1 MRITWQPRARRR
13 QTGRCTQSLGTQS
26 QSISCG
32 SPGAENLLSKKR
44 SPEHNFFKKI
54 FVAQFYQVGDA
65 APFELRRLTVAFSHT
80 DSDKA
85 GWNKNN

>member
-1 MRITWQPRARRR
+1 MRITWQPQAHRR

-32 SPGAENLLSKKR
+32 SPGAENLSSKM
-44 SPEHNFFKKI
+44 I

-85 GWNKNN
+85 GWNKKTGETDSNKAG